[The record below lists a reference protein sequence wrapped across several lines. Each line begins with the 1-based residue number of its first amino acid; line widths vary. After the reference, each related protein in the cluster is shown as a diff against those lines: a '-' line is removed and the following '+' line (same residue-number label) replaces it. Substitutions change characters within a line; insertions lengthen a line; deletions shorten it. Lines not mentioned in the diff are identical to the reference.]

1 MTVRVS
7 DIDRT
12 GTGQDLQ
19 REGVVA
25 ERWGSGRERGLWQR
39 EGVVA
44 ERGGGGLPPRKYLG
58 PTYFEVAESVADRR
72 MLHQLST

>member
-1 MTVRVS
+1 
-7 DIDRT
+7 
-12 GTGQDLQ
+12 
-19 REGVVA
+19 VA
-25 ERWGSGRERGLWQR
+25 ERGNSGREGGWWQR
-39 EGVVA
+39 KGVVA